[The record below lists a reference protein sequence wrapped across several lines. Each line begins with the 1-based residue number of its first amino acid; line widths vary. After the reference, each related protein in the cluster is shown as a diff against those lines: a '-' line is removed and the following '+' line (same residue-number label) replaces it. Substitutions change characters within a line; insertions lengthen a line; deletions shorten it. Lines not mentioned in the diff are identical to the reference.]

1 MNLLTT
7 YMPYFMAYGV
17 GAVLPT
23 DLEYRA
29 PKVKVYA
36 DKCNELNLQDMLD
49 QLDEAR
55 DIALL

>member
-1 MNLLTT
+1 
-7 YMPYFMAYGV
+7 MPYFMAYGV

-36 DKCNELNLQDMLD
+36 DKSNKLNLQDMLD
-49 QLDEAR
+49 QLDKAR

>member
-1 MNLLTT
+1 
-7 YMPYFMAYGV
+7 MPYFMAYGA

-23 DLEYRA
+23 NLVYGA